1 MKYDINHEYVSI
13 SSQTAK
19 YRIILLHGWGADAD
33 DLLTVG
39 REIIEISKV
48 DFEVLSLRA
57 SGLHPNKT
65 GRQWYSL
72 YPPNWNEAEDEVN
85 QLLLSLRKLDEY
97 NNIPLKKTILLGFSQ
112 GGAMAIDVGCQLDI
126 GLIVS
131 CSGYPHPNW
140 KPDEKC
146 PPVLI
151 SHGRMDEVVPLIA
164 SKNIYHKIKSVSQ
177 NFCELNTFDGYHQI
191 DPNLINSINL
201 KIKEMF

>member
-19 YRIILLHGWGADAD
+19 HRIILIHGWGADAD
-33 DLLTVG
+33 DLLPIG
-39 REIIEISKV
+39 KEIIEISKV

-57 SGLHPNKT
+57 PALHHNNI
-65 GRQWYSL
+65 GRQWYGL
-72 YPPNWNEAEDEVN
+72 YPPNWDEADDEVN
-85 QLLLSLRKLDEY
+85 QLLLSLKKLGAY
-97 NNIPLKKTILLGFSQ
+97 KIPLKQTILLGFSQ

-140 KPDEKC
+140 NPDSKC

-151 SHGRMDEVVPLIA
+151 SHGLMDEVVPISA
-164 SKNIYHKIKSVSQ
+164 SKNIYQKIKNSSQ
-177 NFCELNTFDGYHQI
+177 NFCELNEFDGYHQI
-191 DPNLINSINL
+191 DPNLVNQIIL
-201 KIKEMF
+201 KIKELF